1 MADIYRSAASRQAIE
16 AVYRRVLDRWP
27 VPHDELIAPT
37 RQGRTFVVAS
47 GAREAPPVVLFHG
60 SGTNS
65 GVWLRDVAEWARH
78 CRVYAVDLIGEPGF
92 SAPSRPPL
100 SSSAYAEWL
109 DDVWMHLGLARASI
123 VGVSLGGW
131 LGLDYA
137 VRRPERV
144 TSLSMVS
151 PSGIGSQNQR
161 TRVRIGL
168 LRMCGAW
175 GLRRSMQLVAGRAD
189 PLPRQVSDYLLLV
202 FRNFRPRMQKIPIKS
217 DAELAALT
225 MPVQLIVGG
234 QDALIRSEETRSRME
249 RLVPHAHVTFLDGA
263 GHVLPPQ
270 TSAIAEFI
278 ATARATAAAAAACG
292 TA

>member
-1 MADIYRSAASRQAIE
+1 VADIYRSAAGRQAIE
-16 AVYRRVLDRWP
+16 AVHRRVLDRWP

-65 GVWLRDVAEWARH
+65 GIWLRDVTEWARRY
-78 CRVYAVDLIGEPGF
+78 RVYAVDMIGEPGF

-109 DDVWMHLGLARASI
+109 DDVWTHLGLARASI

-161 TRVRIGL
+161 SLLTIGL
-168 LRMCGAW
+168 LRMCGAR

-189 PLPRQVSDYLLLV
+189 PLPRQATDYLLLV
-202 FRNFRPRMQKIPIKS
+202 FRTFRPRMQKIPIAS
-217 DAELAALT
+217 DAALAALT

-234 QDALIRSEETRSRME
+234 KDVLIRSTETRSRIE
-249 RLVPHAHVTFLDGA
+249 RLVPHAHVTFLDEA

-278 ATARATAAAAAACG
+278 ATAVAACR